1 MFSLEHKINTEQRF
15 ANLVYKDFQTKRFG
29 LTPCCD
35 VEIDEIK
42 LKKYLCDYQ
51 EQKAYDDNLLPT
63 EDLDRTVLDCDDLPV
78 NPIPTPPDD
87 IPIVEPTEACR
98 SIQINGLDQ
107 RVFLDGTSGN
117 VYSNLFNYQKTQSH
131 STWVKFP
138 NVPSPE
144 TREEL
149 FILFSRY
156 YLGGGNII
164 DPDYGLAI
172 AYNRNIDSLGN
183 VSGFFIFI
191 LSNQVNANQFHI
203 KEIDYAIT
211 TTDWL
216 NITLVTDCDDSN
228 NTKFYVNGV
237 EITSVVTS
245 FSNLASSI
253 SYNNEDY
260 EIGSIT
266 NTGLERPSI
275 YTEFTVHSHRVWDT
289 ILSPAEIVSEFN
301 LGFKRIVPIL
311 DGNCVL
317 DIQCSA
323 SVWDTINTEYVV
335 PENKLPTSWSTEN
348 ALQTDLV
355 NDCPQGI

>member
-51 EQKAYDDNLLPT
+51 EQKAHDDNLLPT
-63 EDLDRTVLDCDDLPV
+63 EDLDRTIIDCDDTPIV
-78 NPIPTPPDD
+78 PIPTPPDD

-98 SIQINGLDQ
+98 SIQINGFDQ
-107 RVFLDGTSGN
+107 RVFLDGTTN
-117 VYSNLFNYQKTQSH
+117 AYSLFNYQQTQSH

-138 NVPSPE
+138 SLAPVGE
-144 TREEL
+144 RQDEI

-156 YLGGGNII
+156 YLSGTGEPG
-164 DPDYGLAI
+164 DYGLGI
-172 AYNRNIDSLGN
+172 AYFRDYDVLGN
-183 VSGFFIFI
+183 VTGYFLFI
-191 LSNQVNANQFHI
+191 LSNQVNANQFLY
-203 KEIDYAIT
+203 KEIFYDIT
-211 TTDWL
+211 TTDWF
-216 NITLVTDCDDSN
+216 NITLTTDADDPN
-228 NTKFYVNGV
+228 NTKFHVNGV
-237 EITSVVTS
+237 EITSVGAS
-245 FSNLASSI
+245 FSSLVSSI
-253 SYNNEDY
+253 GYNNEDY

-266 NTGLERPSI
+266 NTGPERPDI
-275 YTEFTVHSHRVWDT
+275 YTEFTVHSHRVWNT

-301 LGFKRIVPIL
+301 LGFKRLVPVL

-335 PENKLPTSWSTEN
+335 PENKLPISWSTEN

>member
-51 EQKAYDDNLLPT
+51 EQKAHDDNLQPT
-63 EDLDRTVLDCDDLPV
+63 EDLDRTIIDCDDTPIV
-78 NPIPTPPDD
+78 PIPTPPDD

-98 SIQINGLDQ
+98 SIYINGLDQ
-107 RVFLDGTSGN
+107 RLFQDGTTN
-117 VYSNLFNYQKTQSH
+117 FYSLFNYQQSQSH

-138 NVPSPE
+138 SLAPVGERQNE
-144 TREEL
+144 M

-156 YLGGGNII
+156 YLGN
-164 DPDYGLAI
+164 DDYGLGI
-172 AYNRNIDSLGN
+172 AYFRDVDQLGN
-183 VSGFFIFI
+183 VSGYFLFI
-191 LSNQVNANQFHI
+191 LSNQINANQYLV
-203 KEIDYAIT
+203 KEIFYDIT
-211 TTDWL
+211 TTDWF
-216 NITLVTDCDDSN
+216 NITLVTDADNPN
-228 NTKFYVNGV
+228 NTEFHVNGV
-237 EITSVVTS
+237 EITSVKTS
-245 FSNLASSI
+245 FSDLASSI

-275 YTEFTVHSHRVWDT
+275 YTEFTIHSHRVWDT
-289 ILSPAEIVSEFN
+289 ILSPSEIVSEYN
-301 LGFKRIVPIL
+301 LGFKRIIPVL
-311 DGNCVL
+311 DGNCVI

-323 SVWDTINTEYVV
+323 SVWDVNNTEFIV
-335 PENKLPTSWSTEN
+335 PENKLAKPWSTEN
-348 ALQTDLV
+348 AVQADLV

>member
-1 MFSLEHKINTEQRF
+1 MFSLENKINTEQRF

-35 VEIDEIK
+35 ADIDEIK

-51 EQKAYDDNLLPT
+51 EQKAHDDNLTPT
-63 EDLDRTVLDCDDLPV
+63 ENLDRTVLDCDDLPPQ
-78 NPIPTPPDD
+78 PIPTPPDD

-107 RVFLDGTSGN
+107 RVFLDGTTN
-117 VYSNLFNYQKTQSH
+117 AYSLFDYQQTQSH

-138 NVPSPE
+138 PLAPVGE
-144 TREEL
+144 RQDEA

-156 YLGGGNII
+156 YFSGTAESG
-164 DPDYGLAI
+164 DYGLGI
-172 AYNRNIDSLGN
+172 AYFRNIDSFGN
-183 VSGFFIFI
+183 VSGYFVFI
-191 LSNQVNANQFHI
+191 LSNQTNTNQFHI
-203 KEIDYAIT
+203 KEIDYTIT
-211 TTDWL
+211 TTDWF
-216 NITLVTDCDDSN
+216 NITCITDGDDPN

-245 FSNLASSI
+245 FSDLTSSI

-260 EIGSIT
+260 EIGAIT
-266 NTGLERPSI
+266 NTGFDRSPL
-275 YTEFTVHSHRVWDT
+275 YTAFTVHSHRVWNT
-289 ILSPAEIVSEFN
+289 ILSPAEIVSEYN
-301 LGFKRIVPIL
+301 LGFKRLVPIL
-311 DGNCVL
+311 DGNCVI

-323 SVWDTINTEYVV
+323 SVWNGTEFVV
-335 PENKLPTSWSTEN
+335 PENKVTIPWSTEN
-348 ALQTDLV
+348 AVQTDLV